1 MKKLCGPCAQK
12 AGASLKDRMQL
23 ALSRQKD
30 VIYECPG
37 CGKEHFLSS
46 NRAEKSA
53 ETGENDEIQETRET
67 FVQTRLF

>member
-1 MKKLCGPCAQK
+1 MKKLCGICAQK
-12 AGASLKDRMQL
+12 AGSSLKDRMQL

-46 NRAEKSA
+46 KRIEESA
-53 ETGENDEIQETRET
+53 ETVENAEIRDTREV